1 MFADGADVRLQP
13 WDPLAV
19 RWVGKGSERW
29 RVRVDLV
36 VETRDAHIN
45 SAAVARS
52 LKALLTEQ
60 DGDLEHGADVA
71 GVDHG
76 LGIEERPVVS
86 MLFWVGADDVGDAA
100 RVAVETAVRAGVDHG
115 VGPELYDVTVIPRG
129 AVASPASD
137 YPYMPD

>member
-1 MFADGADVRLQP
+1 MH
-13 WDPLAV
+13 
-19 RWVGKGSERW
+19 WVGSGSELW
-29 RVRVDLV
+29 RVRVDLF
-36 VETRDAHIN
+36 VETRDAPTN

-52 LKALLTEQ
+52 LKSLLTER
-60 DGDLEHGADVA
+60 DGDLEHGDFT

-76 LGIEERPVVS
+76 LGIEKRPVVG

-137 YPYMPD
+137 YPHMPD